1 MGLALSPACRLVADE
16 GGQCVYAV
24 AVILPLAAVMVLL
37 LLAVEILAY
46 LRGRTLITRRRLKL
60 RLVAGALLLS
70 LFTAVFLGLFVLG
83 LRSAH
88 QHPSFF
94 LAYWLSC
101 LAAAIALVWVMLAD
115 LQEVEDRFAARQ
127 HEIWRDMARFVSD
140 QMRGTKRPDSRESG
154 KRK

>member
-1 MGLALSPACRLVADE
+1 MGLALWPACWLVAGE
-16 GGQCVYAV
+16 GGQCVYVV
-24 AVILPLAAVMVLL
+24 AVLLPLAAVTVLL
-37 LLAVEILAY
+37 LLAVEILSY
-46 LRGRTLITRRRLKL
+46 RRGRTLITRRRLKL

-83 LRSAH
+83 LESARG
-88 QHPSFF
+88 HPSFF

-115 LQEVEDRFAARQ
+115 LQEVEDRFTQRQ
-127 HEIWRDMARFVSD
+127 NEIWRDMARFVSD
-140 QMRGTKRPDSRESG
+140 QMHGSKWPGRDESG

>member
-1 MGLALSPACRLVADE
+1 MYVI
-16 GGQCVYAV
+16 AV
-24 AVILPLAAVMVLL
+24 MLPLAAVTVLL

-46 LRGRTLITRRRLKL
+46 RRGRTLITRRRLKL

-83 LRSAH
+83 LRNAH

-94 LAYWLSC
+94 MAYWLSC

-115 LQEVEDRFAARQ
+115 LQEVEDRFTQRQ
-127 HEIWRDMARFVSD
+127 NEIWRDMARFVSD
-140 QMRGTKRPDSRESG
+140 QMRGSRWPGSDKSG
-154 KRK
+154 KKE